1 MNTNQPVD
9 LGRMPLREKLAYS
22 VGDFGAN
29 LYWGTFASYLLFFY
43 TEVFG
48 LTAAAAG
55 TLFLV
60 CRLLDGA
67 IDPAVGMIAD
77 RTETRWGK
85 FRPYLLWFTVPFA
98 IFGVLTFTT
107 PGFST
112 TGKLVWAYSTYTVLM
127 FLFTGIS
134 IPYSA
139 MLGVISPDPVERT
152 SVASIK
158 FVFAYAGSFVVSV
171 TLLPLVQALGGGN
184 ARRGW
189 QLAFVI
195 FGIAYLFINLVTFLG
210 TRERVRPAPSHGS
223 SVRGDVRDLFTNPPW
238 VVLALTTVI
247 FLLGIGIRM
256 SVTAYYFKYYIGPQ
270 SLALPFT
277 GGARSYGFVELIS
290 AYGFVG
296 QIAAIIGV
304 LFLSSFV
311 RSVGRKSA
319 FIILLVVTIAS
330 TAAFYFLRPDQLV
343 AIYLWNALGSV
354 TGAPLSAL
362 LWAMYADAADYSEW
376 KTGRRATGLVFS
388 ASIMGTKIGGAIS
401 AAGAGWLLAWIGF
414 QTDVA
419 ATPGVRHGLVL
430 LMSLIPA
437 GVVALSLVLVCFY
450 PLTEARLSQIGA
462 ELKARRARES
472 AAPAGFAGFPDGTE
486 AG

>member
-1 MNTNQPVD
+1 MNKNQPPD

-85 FRPYLLWFTVPFA
+85 FRPYLLWFTIPFA

-107 PGFST
+107 PGLST
-112 TGKLVWAYSTYTVLM
+112 GGKLVWAYSTYGVLM
-127 FLFTGIS
+127 ILFTSIS

-139 MLGVISPDPVERT
+139 MLGVISPNPVERT

-158 FVFAYAGSFVVSV
+158 FVFAYAGSFVVSG
-171 TLLPLVQALGGGN
+171 TLLPLVRALGGGN
-184 ARRGW
+184 AARGW
-189 QLAFVI
+189 QLAFIV
-195 FGIAYLFINLVTFLG
+195 FGIAYVAINLITFLG
-210 TRERVRPAPSHGS
+210 TRERVRPSPSHGS
-223 SVRGDVRDLFTNPPW
+223 SVRGDLRDLFTNPPW

-247 FLLGIGIRM
+247 FLLGVGIRI
-256 SVTAYYFKYYIGPQ
+256 SVTAYYFKYYVGTQ
-270 SLALPFT
+270 TLTLPFT
-277 GGARSYGFVELIS
+277 GGSRAYGFIELVS
-290 AYGFVG
+290 AYGVVG
-296 QIAAIIGV
+296 QIAAIVGV
-304 LFLSSFV
+304 LLLNPFAKL
-311 RSVGRKSA
+311 VGKKSA
-319 FIILLVVTIAS
+319 FIILLAVSLVS

-343 AIYLWNALGSV
+343 AIFFWNALGSV
-354 TGAPLSAL
+354 SGAPLSAL
-362 LWAMYADAADYSEW
+362 LWAMYADAADFSEW

-388 ASIMGTKIGGAIS
+388 ASIMGTKIGGAVS
-401 AAGAGWLLAWIGF
+401 AACAGWLLAWIGF

-419 ATPGVRHGLVL
+419 ATPGVRQGLVL

-437 GVVALSLVLVCFY
+437 AVVLVSLVLVCFY
-450 PLTEARLSQIGA
+450 PLTEARLAEIGT
-462 ELKARRARES
+462 ELHARRARQS
-472 AAPAGFAGFPDGTE
+472 AAEDAV
-486 AG
+486 

>member
-1 MNTNQPVD
+1 MNNHQPA
-9 LGRMPLREKLAYS
+9 GFGGMRLREKLAYS
-22 VGDFGAN
+22 AGDFGAN

-67 IDPAVGMIAD
+67 VDPAVGMIAD

-85 FRPYLLWFTVPFA
+85 FRPYLLWFTIPFA
-98 IFGVLTFTT
+98 VFGVLTFTT
-107 PGFST
+107 PGFSA

-127 FLFTGIS
+127 LLFTSIS

-139 MLGVISPDPVERT
+139 MLGVISPNPVERT

-158 FVFAYAGSFVVSV
+158 FVFAYAGTFVVSV
-171 TLLPLVQALGGGN
+171 TLLPLVQLLGGGN
-184 ARRGW
+184 AARGW

-195 FGIAYLFINLVTFLG
+195 FGVAYLLINLVTFLG
-210 TRERVRPAPSHGS
+210 TRERVRPSPSHGS
-223 SVRGDVRDLFTNPPW
+223 SVRGDLRDLFTNPPW

-247 FLLGIGIRM
+247 FLLGVGIRM
-256 SVTAYYFKYYIGPQ
+256 SVTAYYFKYYVGTQ
-270 SLALPFT
+270 SLALPLA
-277 GGARSYGFVELIS
+277 GGARSYSFIELIS

-296 QIAAIIGV
+296 QVAAIIGV
-304 LFLSSFV
+304 LLLTPFV
-311 RSVGRKSA
+311 RLVGKKNA
-319 FIILLVVTIAS
+319 FLLLLVVSIAS
-330 TAAFYFLRPDQLV
+330 TGAFYFLRPDQLL

-388 ASIMGTKIGGAIS
+388 AAIMGTKIGGAIS

-419 ATPGVRHGLVL
+419 ATPDVRHGLIL

-437 GVVALSLVLVCFY
+437 GVLFLSLVLVCFY
-450 PLTEARLSQIGA
+450 PLTEAKLVHMGE
-462 ELKARRARES
+462 ELNARRARPS
-472 AAPAGFAGFPDGTE
+472 GTTAG
-486 AG
+486 